1 MIDRPEISVVMS
13 VYNGL
18 RYLPGAIESILV
30 QQRADF
36 EFIIIDDGST
46 DGSTGLLEQY
56 ASSDRRIRLIK
67 EENRGLTRALIRGC
81 QEAKARFIA
90 RQDADDLS
98 LPQRLSKLAEMLRQD
113 QNLAFVSSW
122 ADVIGPEDELLLT
135 YIRPADPETATHQLM
150 FERLGPPGHGSVMF
164 RRDRYE
170 EVGGYRRELFLG
182 QDSDL
187 WLRLGLVGRLG
198 YAQEV
203 LYQYRISDSSISSGM
218 NERRMSFIRL
228 IAELHAAR
236 MAGQSE
242 EPILERA
249 KVVPRGNQPGSNE
262 SKSQALYFIGRL
274 LYNRG
279 DGRARG
285 YFLRCVKNNP
295 MHLKAW
301 LCLLGTVLPR
311 TKRLGRAA
319 DQGRGA

>member
-1 MIDRPEISVVMS
+1 MNEPEISVVMS

-18 RYLPGAIESILV
+18 KYLPRAIESILI
-30 QQRADF
+30 QERADF

-46 DGSTGLLEQY
+46 DGSTRLVDQY
-56 ASSDRRIRLIK
+56 ASSDRRIRFIK

-81 QEAKARFIA
+81 QEARGRFIA

-135 YIRPADPETATHQLM
+135 YKRPADPETATRQLM
-150 FERLGPPGHGSVMF
+150 FDRMSPPGHGSVMF

-170 EVGGYRRELFLG
+170 EVGGYRPELYYG

-198 YAQEV
+198 YAQEA

-218 NERRMSFIRL
+218 NEPRMSFIHL
-228 IAELHAAR
+228 INELHAAR
-236 MAGQSE
+236 MAGRSE
-242 EPILERA
+242 EPILEKA
-249 KVVPRGNQPGSNE
+249 MSLPRSTQPAANH
-262 SKSQALYFIGRL
+262 SKSQALYFIGRC
-274 LYNRG
+274 LYNRR
-279 DGRARG
+279 DGRSRR
-285 YFLRCVKNNP
+285 YFLRCVKRNP
-295 MHLKAW
+295 IHLKAW
-301 LCLLGTVLPR
+301 LYLAGTVLPR
-311 TKRLGRAA
+311 IKRPERAA
-319 DQGRGA
+319 DHG